1 MKVKGNKKKK
11 SNKKKKQKNNS
22 EIYKNNLLKFVSQD
36 KSKGNKTLSELVE
49 LKLAELKNEEN
60 LEKQN
65 YYIILAF
72 SLYFIKDN
80 DFIQENEEFF
90 NQIEDTIY
98 DIFNKFLKNPTEEQ
112 HKEFLKSFE
121 NLNNGFDNIYLA
133 CKKLVGTNP
142 VFRDIP
148 VNYFFKIIIKAH
160 FYELQSTFAIPITK
174 DQNKIITNLIQYIK
188 IKYNFNEVTKNDIFN
203 LFTQETVNAKS
214 DNGTILPNII
224 KEDDEKKEKPE
235 NFMNQTSE
243 IIIKDNDSPK
253 KDNIVIK
260 NNNIMIG
267 KYAQNKFL
275 DYLEIM
281 KDKYKNFKY
290 EAPVLNYL
298 AKNESKLKLN
308 FFRYTK
314 SKNNFIDHLY
324 DYLTGLIF
332 SMNSNQ
338 INYQEKKVGYICFH
352 DKFKN
357 EDFEGIYSN
366 IDLKFLFEK
375 VISDDNFPAD
385 DIYDTDDIIAKNAF
399 KSRALSFEYYIN
411 SDIILNRLS
420 SKERQRIIYL
430 FRDIKDIETL
440 DKNIEINN
448 EKEDTTSSEHRL
460 IEVDGVILE
469 KENKEC
475 YLDKSFF
482 MADPVYK
489 FGFFVKDDK
498 KEEIEC
504 FIKEEKINLTKE
516 EDEDNNKQIFYL
528 DKNTLCVIEI
538 KNQFPPYRSEEE
550 RKKIN
555 NNKDLIN
562 KYPIDFYNMVKS
574 LVKKSLIFQD
584 MFVQLNEK
592 IDSIKLVL
600 FYDAVHKF
608 NYGKEL
614 NKVMVELFNTAEDK
628 KLLEMFEFQCI
639 FIKSSYLAGEYFDA
653 KREINK
659 LKYKND
665 KFESELKAK
674 TNEIDK
680 LDNLVSE
687 LKAKMDNQ
695 ASELKAKMDNQ
706 ASELKAKMDNQ
717 ASELKAK
724 TIKINKLDN
733 LVSELKDEINS
744 LRNEIKILNRQNQG
758 EGDDNKNIDS
768 KKELSIKKEKY
779 DNNSPIASVS
789 NLSEQKEETI
799 KKVVKKD
806 DSKENNQ

>member
-1 MKVKGNKKKK
+1 VVIPEKVTFMNRTRKVTSIGDHAFFGSGLTSITIPNSVK
-11 SNKKKKQKNNS
+11 SIGIGAFMNCGGLTSVTIPNS
-22 EIYKNNLLKFVSQD
+22 VTCIDGYAFAAGHGLTSVI
-36 KSKGNKTLSELVE
+36 SK
-49 LKLAELKNEEN
+49 
-60 LEKQN
+60 
-65 YYIILAF
+65 IH
-72 SLYFIKDN
+72 
-80 DFIQENEEFF
+80 
-90 NQIEDTIY
+90 
-98 DIFNKFLKNPTEEQ
+98 NP
-112 HKEFLKSFE
+112 
-121 NLNNGFDNIYLA
+121 
-133 CKKLVGTNP
+133 
-142 VFRDIP
+142 
-148 VNYFFKIIIKAH
+148 
-160 FYELQSTFAIPITK
+160 FAIISC
-174 DQNKIITNLIQYIK
+174 
-188 IKYNFNEVTKNDIFN
+188 FN
-203 LFTQETVNAKS
+203 
-214 DNGTILPNII
+214 
-224 KEDDEKKEKPE
+224 
-235 NFMNQTSE
+235 
-243 IIIKDNDSPK
+243 
-253 KDNIVIK
+253 
-260 NNNIMIG
+260 
-267 KYAQNKFL
+267 
-275 DYLEIM
+275 
-281 KDKYKNFKY
+281 
-290 EAPVLNYL
+290 
-298 AKNESKLKLN
+298 
-308 FFRYTK
+308 
-314 SKNNFIDHLY
+314 
-324 DYLTGLIF
+324 
-332 SMNSNQ
+332 
-338 INYQEKKVGYICFH
+338 
-352 DKFKN
+352 
-357 EDFEGIYSN
+357 
-366 IDLKFLFEK
+366 
-375 VISDDNFPAD
+375 D
-385 DIYDTDDIIAKNAF
+385 DIY
-399 KSRALSFEYYIN
+399 
-411 SDIILNRLS
+411 
-420 SKERQRIIYL
+420 SKA
-430 FRDIKDIETL
+430 TL
-440 DKNIEINN
+440 TVPQGTKAAYQATEGWKEFKNIV
-448 EKEDTTSSEHRL
+448 EDTTSSEHRL

-639 FIKSSYLAGEYFDA
+639 FIKSSYLAGEYFNA